1 MRAAAEQDS
10 VVRTG
15 LFVQALGDA
24 MDAFSRRDAELQLH
38 VPQVILL
45 LLFVTFLATGGAV
58 GYSAGI
64 GAHRPSAVAYLL
76 ITLIVI
82 LAFLILDLDRP
93 RRGLINVSQS
103 SMRALKAQ
111 MDADKAAGR

>member
-1 MRAAAEQDS
+1 
-10 VVRTG
+10 
-15 LFVQALGDA
+15 